1 MNKIILKYL
10 LKNFLSKFLLVF
22 IVVYFFGIILNLF
35 EEIEFFK
42 NENVSFILPLVM
54 TIIYIPSL
62 LIKISP
68 FIIFVSSM
76 FFVINIR
83 NNQDLLILKVF
94 GYSNLKIFFI
104 LAFTAFLIG
113 WSLLLII
120 TPITSNMAKQ
130 YEKTKANYSR
140 DIDHLVTFN
149 KNGLWIK
156 ENQKNSQRIIT
167 AKKPV
172 GIKLT
177 DLTIFNLDNNANLIS
192 KITAKEANIESNNW
206 ELNEVII
213 FKPENDILV
222 SENKEIYKIKSIYN
236 YEKINSLFK
245 NFDTMSF
252 LDILVNKNKLSE
264 KGYNEFFLNQNLH
277 TMLALPFFCFI
288 MTAIASI
295 FTLNTLKKTDNLRYS
310 FLGLITCIFV
320 FYFKDLSL
328 ALGQTSRMPLILSIW
343 TPVITLSFFIFI
355 GLLQI
360 NEK

>member
-1 MNKIILKYL
+1 MNKIILNYI
-10 LKNFLSKFLLVF
+10 LKNFLSKFLIVF
-22 IVVYFFGIILNLF
+22 IIIYFFGIILNLF

-42 NENVSFILPLVM
+42 NENVSFVIPLIM
-54 TIIYIPSL
+54 TTIFIPSL

-68 FIIFVSSM
+68 FIIFISSM
-76 FFVINIR
+76 LFIINIR

-104 LAFTAFLIG
+104 LAFTSFLIG
-113 WSLLLII
+113 WSLLFVFN
-120 TPITSNMAKQ
+120 PITSIMAKQ
-130 YEKTKANYSR
+130 YERTKATYSK

-156 ENQKNSQRIIT
+156 ENLNGSQRVIT
-167 AKKPV
+167 AKKPE
-172 GIKLT
+172 GKKLI
-177 DLTIFNLDNNANLIS
+177 DITIFNLDNNSNLLS
-192 KITAKEANIESNNW
+192 KITAKEANIEKKEW
-206 ELNEVII
+206 ELSEVMV
-213 FKPENDILV
+213 FKPDNDILLP
-222 SENKEIYKIKSIYN
+222 EKIDVLKIQSIYN
-236 YEKINSLFK
+236 YEKINNLFK

-252 LDILVNKNKLSE
+252 IDILLNKKELSE
-264 KGYNEFFLNQNLH
+264 KGYNNFFLNQSLH
-277 TMLALPFFCFI
+277 TMLTLPFFCFI

-295 FTLNTLKKTDNLRYS
+295 FTLNTLKKSDNLKYT
-310 FLGLITCIFV
+310 FLGLITCVVV

-343 TPVITLSFFIFI
+343 TPVLTLSFFIFI

>member
-1 MNKIILKYL
+1 
-10 LKNFLSKFLLVF
+10 
-22 IVVYFFGIILNLF
+22 
-35 EEIEFFK
+35 
-42 NENVSFILPLVM
+42 M

>member
-1 MNKIILKYL
+1 MNNIILNYL

-42 NENVSFILPLVM
+42 NENVSFMMPLVL
-54 TIIYIPSL
+54 TTIYIPSL

-76 FFVINIR
+76 LFVINIR

-104 LAFTAFLIG
+104 LAFTSFLIG
-113 WSLLLII
+113 WSLLLFVN
-120 TPITSNMAKQ
+120 PITSILAKQ

-140 DIDHLVTFN
+140 DIDHLVAFN

-167 AKKPV
+167 AKKP
-172 GIKLT
+172 IERKLI
-177 DLTIFNLDNNANLIS
+177 DITIFNLDNNVNLIS
-192 KITAKEANIESNNW
+192 KITAKEANIESNEW
-206 ELNEVII
+206 ELSDVII
-213 FKPENDILV
+213 FKPENDILL
-222 SENKEIYKIKSIYN
+222 SENKEIFKIQSIYN

-252 LDILVNKNKLSE
+252 LDILLNKEKLNE
-264 KGYNEFFLNQNLH
+264 KGYNKFFLNQNLH
-277 TMLALPFFCFI
+277 TMLTLPFFCFI

-295 FTLNTLKKTDNLRYS
+295 FTLNTLKKSDNIKYS
-310 FLGLITCIFV
+310 FFGLITCIFV